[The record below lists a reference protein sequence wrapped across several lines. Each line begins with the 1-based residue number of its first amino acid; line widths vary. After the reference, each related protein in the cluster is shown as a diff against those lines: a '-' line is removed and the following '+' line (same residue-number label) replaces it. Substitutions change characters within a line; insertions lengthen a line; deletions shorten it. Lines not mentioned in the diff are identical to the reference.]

1 MGRFHWI
8 QGHTKQNGDKL
19 HSIAHD
25 WLSKDSVEP
34 SRQALT
40 EVMKEHSGVG
50 ASPNDGFPRYQGRS
64 RTNTVT
70 SAGSQY
76 TRSISDGSNHEYTSR
91 PSSRQSYTEGNLP
104 LSDRYENNA
113 KGFLSRSTRILK
125 RQGSKLNLLSSP
137 VEDTSP
143 ERGGKRVGEVSPVKS
158 LQRQFTNGS
167 KRTGMKRSISG
178 PFAFQH
184 LSHGEQAH
192 FQNIDTVAKSHLT
205 SEYQAIQAGQL
216 PEDHVRGIPITEL
229 PTTKVDRSVQP
240 GFDEPT
246 SPTTAAIPYLPT
258 TPPRPEPPPKEN
270 LLLPYSPSDVRMSR
284 SMENFSRPTRLSVTS
299 ADVSPSSQLSQR
311 MSALSPI
318 SRQSVLGKP
327 LPILPDVVHA
337 VSTRDDIALPLRTAP
352 LPNPPTSRME
362 AVLEE
367 DKVQL
372 PEISTSL
379 SCNDL
384 TSLTRRYKRRSQSS
398 GELQLQ
404 ASYYNITS
412 TMTNVEATLD
422 EPVEHLSDQ
431 SSTAKLNLTTD
442 LVQLQDWEDAID
454 YSWDVASDKDASDE
468 DKSDSD
474 ATLERPQNSD
484 IPAENYMVVEQS
496 AIVEPSSSASTPLM
510 MQLPRTTYRPVVQYP
525 GEGRS
530 PVQDEEP
537 GSPLLG
543 LGLGSLHPA
552 PNGSVANAESTAIP
566 QHCDFQNPPR
576 IERPHILPSPF
587 SSISKSSSQESI
599 IFSIASSIAGTQRS
613 SHSSTSLSD
622 FAHLANFCESK
633 ESLRLDL
640 QDVSNYSEHYNRDGS
655 KETIHEDDESDQ
667 AKVKGAECD
676 LPNTP
681 TTSSAPRHDRGAS
694 APSIPIPERKSSVP
708 TGDSPKPN
716 GRRRAGTT
724 NSRPRRNTR
733 VSYSLFPNTPTP

>member
-1 MGRFHWI
+1 MGRFQWI
-8 QGHTKQNGDKL
+8 QGHTKHGGDKL
-19 HSIAHD
+19 HAVAHD
-25 WLSKDSVEP
+25 LFSKDNVEP

-40 EVMKEHSGVG
+40 DMMKEHSGVETG
-50 ASPNDGFPRYQGRS
+50 PSDGFPRHHGRS

-91 PSSRQSYTEGNLP
+91 PSSRQSYAEGNLP

-113 KGFLSRSTRILK
+113 KGLLSRGTRILK

-137 VEDTSP
+137 VEEKSP
-143 ERGGKRVGEVSPVKS
+143 ERGGGRMGDGSPVKS
-158 LQRQFTNGS
+158 LQRQLTNGS
-167 KRTGMKRSISG
+167 KRTGLKRSISG

-184 LSHGEQAH
+184 LSHGDQAQ
-192 FQNIDTVAKSHLT
+192 FQNIDTVARSDLT
-205 SEYQAIQAGQL
+205 SEYQAIQADQQ

-229 PTTKVDRSVQP
+229 PTNKVELSVQP
-240 GFDEPT
+240 GSDEPT

-299 ADVSPSSQLSQR
+299 SDASPTSQLSQR
-311 MSALSPI
+311 LSALSPVN
-318 SRQSVLGKP
+318 RQSLLGKP

-352 LPNPPTSRME
+352 LPSPPTTRME
-362 AVLEE
+362 IVLEE
-367 DKVQL
+367 DKVEL
-372 PEISTSL
+372 PEIPTSL

-384 TSLTRRYKRRSQSS
+384 STIAARYKRRSQSS

-404 ASYYNITS
+404 AAYYNMTS
-412 TMTNVEATLD
+412 TMTNVEAALD
-422 EPVEHLSDQ
+422 EPVEHLNDQ
-431 SSTAKLNLTTD
+431 PSTAKVDLTTD
-442 LVQLQDWEDAID
+442 PVELQDWEDAID
-454 YSWDVASDKDASDE
+454 YSWDVASDE

-474 ATLERPQNSD
+474 ATLEKPQERS
-484 IPAENYMVVEQS
+484 IPQENYLVVEQS
-496 AIVEPSSSASTPLM
+496 ATDEACSSASTPLM
-510 MQLPRTTYRPVVQYP
+510 MQLPRTTYRP
-525 GEGRS
+525 EGPAQGKGRPS
-530 PVQDEEP
+530 DEEEEP

-543 LGLGSLHPA
+543 LGLGSLQPVL
-552 PNGSVANAESTAIP
+552 NVSIEQAESTAIP
-566 QHCDFQNPPR
+566 QHCESQNPPR
-576 IERPHILPSPF
+576 VERPHILPSPF

-622 FAHLANFCESK
+622 FAHLANFGESK

-640 QDVSNYSEHYNRDGS
+640 QDVTSYAEHHNREGS
-655 KETIHEDDESDQ
+655 QETIREDDEGEQTRASD
-667 AKVKGAECD
+667 ARCG

-681 TTSSAPRHDRGAS
+681 TTSSVLRHDRGAS
-694 APSIPIPERKSSVP
+694 APSIPIPERKSSMP
-708 TGDSPKPN
+708 TGDSPKTN
-716 GRRRAGTT
+716 SRRRAGTT

-733 VSYSLFPNTPTP
+733 VSYSLFPTTPTP